1 MKLSVR
7 GIVFAALFA
16 ALLAVLSFVEIHLPF
31 TQVPITME
39 NLAVMLAGA
48 ILGASYGFFS
58 MLLVVVLTVLG
69 LPLLHNAGGIGVIIG
84 PTGGYIWAWPICA
97 LVTGWFVRR
106 IKGNG
111 ILAFIRIFLVAYVFG
126 DLISYIPGCLWLA
139 HVAHLSLGKALVGGC
154 YPFLPGDAVKAF
166 LTAVIVLPI
175 RRVYPIS
182 RILGSHGAVV
192 QFKDDE
198 AAV

>member
-1 MKLSVR
+1 MKLSIR
-7 GIVFAALFA
+7 GVVFAALFA

-39 NLAVMLAGA
+39 NIAVMLAGA

-58 MLLVVVLTVLG
+58 MLLVVVLTALG
-69 LPLLHNAGGIGVIIG
+69 LPLLHNSGGIGIIIG

-97 LVTGWFVRR
+97 FITGWFVRR

-111 ILAFIRIFLVAYVFG
+111 ALSFIQIFIVAYIFG
-126 DLISYIPGCLWLA
+126 DLLSYIPGCLWLA
-139 HVAHLSLGKALVGGC
+139 HVAHLSLNKALVGGC
-154 YPFLPGDAVKAF
+154 YPFLPGDALKAI
-166 LTAVIVLPI
+166 LTAAIVLPI

-182 RILGSHGAVV
+182 RILGQSQSVVRVEDKEAV
-192 QFKDDE
+192 
-198 AAV
+198 